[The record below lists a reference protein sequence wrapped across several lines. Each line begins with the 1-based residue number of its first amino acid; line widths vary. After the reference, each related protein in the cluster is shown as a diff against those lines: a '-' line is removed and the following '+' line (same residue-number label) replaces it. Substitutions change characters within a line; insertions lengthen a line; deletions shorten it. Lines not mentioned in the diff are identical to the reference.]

1 MMEDELTRTE
11 DRVVLA
17 ETRVVDVETELQN
30 IGENQKQLEVSEEK
44 ARQREEKYQGD
55 ISGVNVRGQVLY
67 FQEQIKIINNRL
79 KDTEAKSE
87 YAEMNISKLHLR
99 IDELEDEIIR
109 EKMKINALSN
119 QLDDTFNEMLIKY

>member
-1 MMEDELTRTE
+1 MR
-11 DRVVLA
+11 
-17 ETRVVDVETELQN
+17 N
-30 IGENQKQLEVSEEK
+30 HI
-44 ARQREEKYQGD
+44 
-55 ISGVNVRGQVLY
+55 LY

>member
-1 MMEDELTRTE
+1 MR
-11 DRVVLA
+11 
-17 ETRVVDVETELQN
+17 N
-30 IGENQKQLEVSEEK
+30 HI
-44 ARQREEKYQGD
+44 
-55 ISGVNVRGQVLY
+55 LY
-67 FQEQIKIINNRL
+67 FQEQIKIINKRL

>member
-1 MMEDELTRTE
+1 MWRLSSRISERIRNNWRCLRRRP
-11 DRVVLA
+11 DRGRRNIREIYLCQSIQ
-17 ETRVVDVETELQN
+17 VER
-30 IGENQKQLEVSEEK
+30 S
-44 ARQREEKYQGD
+44 
-55 ISGVNVRGQVLY
+55 VLY

-109 EKMKINALSN
+109 EKMKINA
-119 QLDDTFNEMLIKY
+119 

>member
-1 MMEDELTRTE
+1 MER
-11 DRVVLA
+11 
-17 ETRVVDVETELQN
+17 
-30 IGENQKQLEVSEEK
+30 S
-44 ARQREEKYQGD
+44 
-55 ISGVNVRGQVLY
+55 VLY

-119 QLDDTFNEMLIKY
+119 QLDDTFNEMMIKY

>member
-1 MMEDELTRTE
+1 M
-11 DRVVLA
+11 
-17 ETRVVDVETELQN
+17 
-30 IGENQKQLEVSEEK
+30 
-44 ARQREEKYQGD
+44 
-55 ISGVNVRGQVLY
+55 Y
-67 FQEQIKIINNRL
+67 FQEQIKIINKRL

>member
-1 MMEDELTRTE
+1 M
-11 DRVVLA
+11 
-17 ETRVVDVETELQN
+17 
-30 IGENQKQLEVSEEK
+30 
-44 ARQREEKYQGD
+44 
-55 ISGVNVRGQVLY
+55 Y

-109 EKMKINALSN
+109 EKMKINALSS